1 MVQLGVFLSLWTT
14 AGAAAAQ
21 ANTCGDLKTLFQD
34 HTCCDSG
41 TDLANTQIRP
51 TSKYSMSNKIAGT
64 NPCDN
69 AQQDLYLKNEKCF
82 IDSVVDAVEASFAD
96 VAVGPQSGAD
106 VTKGFVGEFDVSMM
120 MNGSGITVNKFP
132 FRDGAGTE
140 DGAAGLG
147 PLCPVNVHWHLGAEH
162 KSGGQ
167 YDEAG
172 KSPSPNNQ
180 NYTASADAPVRYGFA
195 CHHYDASD
203 SKFTTEYKW
212 KHCTDMKVGET
223 YEVHWPHSVLGA
235 CGTPHQYQ
243 TKFYDGLF
251 CRYAKAG
258 SPALTAQQIASNV
271 GVQAQVFTIVNDED
285 YYYPDLMKGMIVSN
299 GGEQKFGEDL
309 AIYAGSSTGT
319 TRDDMTCSAYSPVT
333 WQVDR
338 TCHLISASSFDKMC
352 ADMKQNHDPMTN
364 DLHPH
369 GARKV
374 VAKALNSDE
383 VHDYNHA
390 GDDEQTVPR

>member
-1 MVQLGVFLSLWTT
+1 MVRLGVFLSLWTT
-14 AGAAAAQ
+14 TEAAAAQ
-21 ANTCGDLKTLFQD
+21 ESTCGDLKKLFQD
-34 HTCCDSG
+34 HTCCDAG

-51 TSKYSMSNKIAGT
+51 VSTTHRTSNKVVGST
-64 NPCDN
+64 NPCEN
-69 AQQDLYLKNEKCF
+69 AQQDLYLANKPCF

-96 VAVGPQSGAD
+96 VAAGPQSGAD
-106 VTKGFVGEFDVSMM
+106 VTKDFVGEFDVSTM
-120 MNGSGITVNKFP
+120 MNGSGIAVITNQ
-132 FRDGAGTE
+132 FRHGANAADG
-140 DGAAGLG
+140 GLG

-172 KSPSPNNQ
+172 TGPSAYNQ
-180 NYTASADAPVRYGFA
+180 NYTASAEAPERYGFA
-195 CHHYDASD
+195 CHHYDEAD
-203 SKFTTEYKW
+203 SKFTTPYEW
-212 KHCTDMKVGET
+212 KHCKQMKVGET

-251 CRYAKAG
+251 CNYKAAG
-258 SPALTAQQIASNV
+258 SPALTPQQIASNV

-285 YYYPDLMKGMIVSN
+285 YYYPDLMKGMILSA

-352 ADMKQNHDPMTN
+352 ADMKQNHDPMDN
-364 DLHPH
+364 DLHAH

-383 VHDYNHA
+383 VHEENHA
-390 GDDEQTVPR
+390 DRR